1 MLSVTSAS
9 NQKIALIIFASLI
22 ENRNS
27 KGLEKHFFP
36 KKKKRFDEKSF
47 ASGLVDETLIK

>member
-36 KKKKRFDEKSF
+36 KKKSALMKKVSPVVWWMK
-47 ASGLVDETLIK
+47 L